1 MSRMPCGMDDLVKSL
16 DIMVIMGVVV
26 MCGGVCVWGG
36 VCVCVCVSRV
46 SYGVD
51 DLGKVP
57 GYHGD
62 YGCGGDV
69 CVWVRCHVVWM
80 TW

>member
-1 MSRMPCGMDDLVKSL
+1 MSRMPCGMDDLVKYL

-26 MCGGVCVWGG
+26 ICVCVGCVG

-46 SYGVD
+46 SCVVD

-57 GYHGD
+57 G
-62 YGCGGDV
+62 
-69 CVWVRCHVVWM
+69 
-80 TW
+80 